1 MNDSFRLPFLN
12 EVVLHIIDVSTGRP
26 IQTWKFKDQFQITI
40 GRAADQDV
48 EISDPY
54 VSRSHASLVNTDGH
68 WTLISLGRNGVVI
81 DGKQVKEFVVQSE
94 VTFRLGVEGPT
105 LKFCEGTK
113 TDDPG
118 ATYSFSVQEEPA
130 FELDVLKVNREVQ
143 DIVEGDYFQ
152 DLQRLAKQMRSRKSN
167 RQ

>member
-81 DGKQVKEFVVQSE
+81 DGKQVKEFVV
-94 VTFRLGVEGPT
+94 
-105 LKFCEGTK
+105 
-113 TDDPG
+113 
-118 ATYSFSVQEEPA
+118 
-130 FELDVLKVNREVQ
+130 
-143 DIVEGDYFQ
+143 
-152 DLQRLAKQMRSRKSN
+152 SN
-167 RQ
+167 RK